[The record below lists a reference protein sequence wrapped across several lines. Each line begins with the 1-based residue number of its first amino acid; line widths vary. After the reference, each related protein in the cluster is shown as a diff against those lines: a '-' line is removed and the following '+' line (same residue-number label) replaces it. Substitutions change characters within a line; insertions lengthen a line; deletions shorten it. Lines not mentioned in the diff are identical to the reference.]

1 MTQSEGPVRDSGGPP
16 ERVMYFQRVFS
27 YCHSPLCV
35 ERVCARLG
43 RVNFNVT
50 RAATAALNGLPVF
63 FFFFLVREIPSDVV
77 HNGATASQKDDHLNR
92 I

>member
-43 RVNFNVT
+43 RVIFTVP
-50 RAATAALNGLPVF
+50 RAAAAAALRV
-63 FFFFLVREIPSDVV
+63 FFFLVGEIPSDVV
-77 HNGATASQKDDHLNR
+77 HNGATASQKDE
-92 I
+92 